1 MKDKRY
7 YYVVLVGDDMVFAS
21 YNYQYAVC
29 YCELMLKV
37 YPNSVVKM
45 VHQYRVPRGVLIL

>member
-37 YPNSVVKM
+37 YPNSFVKM
-45 VHQYRVPRGVLIL
+45 VHQDRVPRGVLIL